1 MQIIY
6 IKRRSMN
13 MAHYKKLIGEKVYLS
28 PISMEDIPIFMQ
40 WINDM
45 EVTQFVAL
53 SHRVYTEVSEREAV
67 ERLAKGGNTFTII
80 DKETDKPIG
89 NCDFLSENM
98 LNRTAEIA
106 ITIFEKDYWSK
117 GYGSDAL
124 RTLLDFGFKVRNYH
138 NICLRVLSFNSRA
151 IACYE
156 KVGFKR
162 QGVQREVIIRGN
174 EKHDLI
180 YMDILANEYFNT
192 VV

>member
-1 MQIIY
+1 
-6 IKRRSMN
+6 
-13 MAHYKKLIGEKVYLS
+13 MAHYKKLVGEKVYLS
-28 PISMEDIPIFMQ
+28 PISMDDIPTFMR
-40 WINDM
+40 WVNDM
-45 EVTQFVAL
+45 EVTQFVSL
-53 SHRVYTEVSEREAV
+53 SHRVYTEVLEKEAV
-67 ERLAKGGNTFTII
+67 ERLAKSGNTFTIV
-80 DKETDKPIG
+80 DKETDKVIG
-89 NCDFLSENM
+89 NCDFLGDNM

-117 GYGSDAL
+117 GYGADAL

-138 NICLRVLSFNSRA
+138 NICLRVLAFNSRA

-180 YMDILANEYFNT
+180 YMDILASEYFK
-192 VV
+192 